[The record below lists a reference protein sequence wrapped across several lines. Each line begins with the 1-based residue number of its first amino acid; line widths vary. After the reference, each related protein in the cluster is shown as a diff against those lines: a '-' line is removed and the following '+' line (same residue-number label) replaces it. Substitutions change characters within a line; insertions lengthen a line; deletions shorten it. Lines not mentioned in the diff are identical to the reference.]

1 MGSFFVFAIINRN
14 YIVILFYYMKISM
27 FISIV
32 FIIAFTF
39 VYFFRENY
47 FSELVISFLPYI
59 WAILL
64 LMVIYW
70 LIMLW
75 RKIFTKKVIVPAKV
89 SWSPIMLILSWV
101 LFFLFFSEL
110 EVFYNQNFLEDN
122 LDNPIKILYSNIYKD
137 NNNFS
142 WIIASIESENPDVV
156 MFVEYSDEHENW
168 LKDYFSEK
176 YPYYDKTNWSR
187 IYGWSVVMSKYPVTN
202 FISDFEQED
211 SWKYGYFKID
221 KDGIPYYFYLLHTS
235 SPVSSFDYQK
245 RNQQFISVKK
255 DFYQQHESSREKNSK
270 IVMLGDFNVSP
281 WSIFY
286 KRFAQSFPLFNNITR
301 SQKIF
306 FSWNLAEM
314 LKIHTDFAYLPQW
327 FRDNVWYFPILWSHI
342 DHAFVSESLKV
353 SDFKKI
359 HIDGTD
365 HDGMVFSI
373 E

>member
-1 MGSFFVFAIINRN
+1 MFEILWRKN
-14 YIVILFYYMKISM
+14 IVTLFYSMIYEM
-27 FISIV
+27 FISILL
-32 FIIAFTF
+32 ILAFSYF
-39 VYFFRENY
+39 YFFRENY
-47 FSELVISFLPYI
+47 ISELVISFLPYI

-64 LMVIYW
+64 LMVIYR
-70 LIMLW
+70 LFMLW
-75 RKIFTKKVIVPAKV
+75 RKIFTKKVVIPWSV
-89 SWSPIMLILSWV
+89 SNSPIFLILCWI
-101 LFFLFFSEL
+101 LFFLYFSEL
-110 EVFYNQNFLEDN
+110 QVFYNQDLLEDH
-122 LDNPIKILYSNIYKD
+122 LDNPIKIFYSNIYKD
-137 NNNFS
+137 NVNFS
-142 WIIASIESENPDVV
+142 WIIASIEKENPDVV
-156 MFVEYSDEHENW
+156 MFVEYSDAHENW
-168 LKDYFSEK
+168 LKEYFSEK
-176 YPYYDKTNWSR
+176 YPYYDKTNWSK

-202 FISDFEQED
+202 FINDFAQED
-211 SWKYGYFKID
+211 SWKYGYFKVE
-221 KDGIPYYFYLLHTS
+221 KDWIPYYFYLLHTS

-245 RNQQFISVKK
+245 RNQQFITVKK

-314 LKIHTDFAYLPQW
+314 LKIHEDFSFLPQW

-342 DHAFVSESLKV
+342 DHVFVSDSLKV

-359 HIDGTD
+359 HIDWTD
-365 HDGMVFSI
+365 HDWMVFSI

>member
-14 YIVILFYYMKISM
+14 YIVFLFYYMKISM

-32 FIIAFTF
+32 FIIVFTF

-314 LKIHTDFAYLPQW
+314 LKIHEDFSFLPQW

-342 DHAFVSESLKV
+342 DHVFVSDSLKV

-359 HIDGTD
+359 HIDWTD
-365 HDGMVFSI
+365 HDWMVFSI